1 MGFDVTDIQI
11 LRSLMSEG
19 RKAWS
24 ELATELGLSPP
35 AAADRVRRLEQ
46 NAVIRGYRAVIDP
59 GSVGCH
65 LTAFVAIT
73 LERPQHRERFLKK
86 IARLPQVQECHHIA
100 GDDDYLL
107 KIRCAN
113 TRHLDQLISVD
124 IKSLPGIVR
133 TRTTIVMDTIKET
146 SELPIIGESPD
157 SH

>member
-1 MGFDVTDIQI
+1 MGFDVVDLQI
-11 LRSLMSEG
+11 LRSLMSDG

-46 NAVIRGYRAVIDP
+46 NGVIRGYRAVIDP
-59 GSVGCH
+59 ESVGCH
-65 LTAFVAIT
+65 LTAFVAVT
-73 LERPQHRERFLKK
+73 LEKPQHRERFLKR
-86 IARLPQVQECHHIA
+86 IGRLPQIQECHHVA

-107 KIRCAN
+107 KVRCEN
-113 TRHLDQLISVD
+113 TRHLDQIISVE

-146 SELPIIGESPD
+146 SELPVPDGNVD